1 MKKYLERIVV
11 GVALVGALA
20 GSAGNAY
27 AGHNEDLAKAELKL
41 DRLMSIY
48 KTEQRMLHERLIKE
62 KKIRLGVSRFADN
75 IGNQDGYATP
85 QEKRYALE
93 LFDEALETKMIE
105 AGDKYTKVLENPAV
119 KVLIKMMEKEG
130 F

>member
-85 QEKRYALE
+85 QEKRYALR
-93 LFDEALETKMIE
+93 LLDEALEKKIE
-105 AGDKYTKVLENPAV
+105 AAGDDYKR
-119 KVLIKMMEKEG
+119 
-130 F
+130 